1 MKKLI
6 MMTASMLVLAA
17 VNAANAQ
24 TVNQDV
30 VADERENITV
40 NSFGNCVRTKWQAEG
55 DACAPEV
62 EPTPVA
68 APAPVPAPAPVI
80 SQEERTVY
88 FEFDK
93 ADLTPEA
100 RTKLDGLAAHVA
112 ASSAIT
118 GAGIAGYTD
127 QIGAN
132 DYNMALSKKRAKT
145 VYDYV
150 SQRVKINTQ
159 ILDIRAL
166 GASAPKVDCSG
177 EKTRAAKIACMAP
190 DRRVEVVF
198 QYKQ

>member
-1 MKKLI
+1 MKKVI

-17 VNAANAQ
+17 VSSTNAQ

-30 VADERENITV
+30 VSDERANITT

-62 EPTPVA
+62 EPVPVA
-68 APAPVPAPAPVI
+68 APAPVPAPAVI
-80 SQEERTVY
+80 SQDERTVY

-100 RTKLDGLAAHVA
+100 RAKLDSLAAHVA

-132 DYNMALSKKRAKT
+132 DYNMALSKKRAKN
-145 VYDYV
+145 VYDYL

-166 GASAPKVDCSG
+166 GASVPKTDCSA
-177 EKTRAAKIACMAP
+177 EKVRAAKIACMAP